1 MGKHSFF
8 LFCVSNGVKQ
18 GGILSP
24 TLFNVYMDS
33 LSTSLNST
41 NIGGGGILVANSYVM
56 LMTFV

>member
-1 MGKHSFF
+1 M
-8 LFCVSNGVKQ
+8 KQ

-41 NIGGGGILVANSYVM
+41 NIGGHIGGQLLNHLCYADDLCLISI
-56 LMTFV
+56 FVKYL